1 MNNEECFAAWAP
13 DAVPWSQWAK
23 PSLFIQFAPAIPRGG
38 EESQWASK
46 DVSWVPDARGQGA
59 LVIELPGAES
69 VIMGVA
75 LARRGY
81 RPIPLF
87 NTCIGPSAVVPTEGI
102 ASLLEAG
109 AREMGTLRLPVDAPP
124 AFLLD
129 SQRMRPPV
137 APSPGKLDNRW
148 VVFPQDFPSAN
159 YLRSRGIGE
168 VVLIHDAAAVQD
180 DLAHVLLRWQQG
192 GLQLLAID
200 AKERGRPRELVV
212 RMPSLFRRA
221 WYRALAIAGLRRNDA
236 GGFGSVIPV
245 IVHGGSFG

>member
-13 DAVPWSQWAK
+13 DGVPWSQWAK
-23 PSLFIQFAPAIPRGG
+23 PSLFVQFAASIPRDG
-38 EESQWASK
+38 EDGQWSTK
-46 DVSWVPDARGQGA
+46 DVSWIADARGQTA
-59 LVIELPGAES
+59 VVIDLPGAES
-69 VIMGVA
+69 VIIGLA

-87 NTCIGPSAVVPTEGI
+87 NTCLGPAAVVPNDAI

-109 AREMGTLRLPVDAPP
+109 AREMRTTRLPVDAPP

-129 SQRMRPPV
+129 SQRLRPTV
-137 APSPGKLDNRW
+137 TPSAGKLDNRW

-168 VVLIHDAAAVQD
+168 VLLIHDAPAPQE

-192 GLQLLAID
+192 GLHILAVD
-200 AKERGRPRELVV
+200 AKERGRPREMVV
-212 RMPSLFRRA
+212 KIPSLFRRA
-221 WYRALAIAGLRRNDA
+221 WYRALAIAGLRRNQS
-236 GGFGSVIPV
+236 GGFGSVIP
-245 IVHGGSFG
+245 IPSQGGSYG